1 MVLPG
6 LLVGGCA
13 ITCNERLAV
22 LRWERRKRFLPPA
35 ETLARSI
42 RAKKRILLMGE
53 RIVCGSGRLGVVVD
67 KLDFSGVESRQD
79 CQSMEMKARILFTY
93 SSCVESTNAGRVQ
106 APGSH
111 DKVKVDYCPGVIM
124 LREYLNVDGLNLRH
138 Q

>member
-1 MVLPG
+1 MVSRAKLE
-6 LLVGGCA
+6 
-13 ITCNERLAV
+13 ER
-22 LRWERRKRFLPPA
+22 KCFLPPA
-35 ETLARSI
+35 ETLERSTI
-42 RAKKRILLMGE
+42 AQKRRMSMAD
-53 RIVCGSGRLGVVVD
+53 RIVCDGLEVVVD